1 MSTKFIFP
9 RFRSTRTRSTIDHGP
24 RVANAP
30 APLSVTVPLTY
41 IIMEFSNPT
50 RSSWKFAVPESA
62 EPPPATDCVTPVCRI
77 RWRVLRRNG
86 SSCGE
91 LPFAIVSP
99 HKVCVLFVCAD
110 VECQFSARLPRSRA
124 EVIELKI
131 LEICRMEFIRVNIN
145 KVGRRFPIPLRVQSK
160 NKSVFALAH
169 CDDWN
174 SRGTL
179 RAYVRCCAPLA
190 PARQA
195 SL

>member
-62 EPPPATDCVTPVCRI
+62 EPPPATDCVTPVCLI

-91 LPFAIVSP
+91 LPFAIVVSP
-99 HKVCVLFVCAD
+99 RKFHFTHTPFLPPQGETERRITGVAFV
-110 VECQFSARLPRSRA
+110 
-124 EVIELKI
+124 EV
-131 LEICRMEFIRVNIN
+131 V
-145 KVGRRFPIPLRVQSK
+145 
-160 NKSVFALAH
+160 
-169 CDDWN
+169 
-174 SRGTL
+174 
-179 RAYVRCCAPLA
+179 
-190 PARQA
+190 
-195 SL
+195 